1 MFGRFPLLLVPETD
15 TKGDTPL
22 VLFASLHGKMASR
35 TLLSK
40 IYEVK
45 KNNQLYL
52 CNKKSVVVTH
62 TRGKKWKTRAI
73 LRYFVLHFF
82 FVIIKQPNTNSF
94 SSTSF
99 LELDICSCVLTYHT
113 I

>member
-45 KNNQLYL
+45 KTISYIFAIKKVLLLHTPDGQLVRYL
-52 CNKKSVVVTH
+52 D
-62 TRGKKWKTRAI
+62 I
-73 LRYFVLHFF
+73 LFCTF
-82 FVIIKQPNTNSF
+82 FVII
-94 SSTSF
+94 
-99 LELDICSCVLTYHT
+99 
-113 I
+113 

>member
-15 TKGDTPL
+15 TKGDMPL

-52 CNKKSVVVTH
+52 CSKKSVVVTH
-62 TRGKKWKTRAI
+62 TKGKKWKTRAI

-82 FVIIKQPNTNSF
+82 LS
-94 SSTSF
+94 
-99 LELDICSCVLTYHT
+99 
-113 I
+113 

>member
-45 KNNQLYL
+45 KKQSVIFAV
-52 CNKKSVVVTH
+52 KKVLSLH
-62 TRGKKWKTRAI
+62 TRGKKMAK
-73 LRYFVLHFF
+73 
-82 FVIIKQPNTNSF
+82 
-94 SSTSF
+94 
-99 LELDICSCVLTYHT
+99 
-113 I
+113 

>member
-45 KNNQLYL
+45 KTISYL

-62 TRGKKWKTRAI
+62 QGQKNGKVVQYLVCKFA
-73 LRYFVLHFF
+73 LFLSYFSAHHVLLHL
-82 FVIIKQPNTNSF
+82 NTW
-94 SSTSF
+94 T
-99 LELDICSCVLTYHT
+99 
-113 I
+113 

>member
-62 TRGKKWKTRAI
+62 QGQKNGKVVQYLVCKLA
-73 LRYFVLHFF
+73 LFLSYFSAHHVLLHL
-82 FVIIKQPNTNSF
+82 NTW
-94 SSTSF
+94 T
-99 LELDICSCVLTYHT
+99 
-113 I
+113 

>member
-22 VLFASLHGKMASR
+22 VLFAPLHGKMASR

-45 KNNQLYL
+45 KSISYIFAV
-52 CNKKSVVVTH
+52 KKVLLLH
-62 TRGKKWKTRAI
+62 TRGKKWKTSAI
-73 LRYFVLHFF
+73 PRYFVLHFF
-82 FVIIKQPNTNSF
+82 VII
-94 SSTSF
+94 
-99 LELDICSCVLTYHT
+99 
-113 I
+113 

>member
-45 KNNQLYL
+45 KKQ
-52 CNKKSVVVTH
+52 SV
-62 TRGKKWKTRAI
+62 I
-73 LRYFVLHFF
+73 SL
-82 FVIIKQPNTNSF
+82 Q
-94 SSTSF
+94 
-99 LELDICSCVLTYHT
+99 
-113 I
+113 

>member
-45 KNNQLYL
+45 KTISYIFAV
-52 CNKKSVVVTH
+52 KKSVVVAH
-62 TRGKKWKTRAI
+62 QGQKLA
-73 LRYFVLHFF
+73 
-82 FVIIKQPNTNSF
+82 N
-94 SSTSF
+94 
-99 LELDICSCVLTYHT
+99 
-113 I
+113 

>member
-45 KNNQLYL
+45 KTISYIFAVKKVLLLHTPGAKQLVRYL
-52 CNKKSVVVTH
+52 D
-62 TRGKKWKTRAI
+62 I
-73 LRYFVLHFF
+73 LFCTF
-82 FVIIKQPNTNSF
+82 FVII
-94 SSTSF
+94 
-99 LELDICSCVLTYHT
+99 
-113 I
+113 

>member
-45 KNNQLYL
+45 KIISYIFAIKKVLLLHTPGAKHGQLVRYL
-52 CNKKSVVVTH
+52 D
-62 TRGKKWKTRAI
+62 I
-73 LRYFVLHFF
+73 LFCTF
-82 FVIIKQPNTNSF
+82 FVII
-94 SSTSF
+94 
-99 LELDICSCVLTYHT
+99 
-113 I
+113 

>member
-45 KNNQLYL
+45 KTISYIFAVKKVLLLHTLGQKKM
-52 CNKKSVVVTH
+52 CNVS
-62 TRGKKWKTRAI
+62 RA
-73 LRYFVLHFF
+73 LRFDFMRAMRCAF
-82 FVIIKQPNTNSF
+82 A
-94 SSTSF
+94 
-99 LELDICSCVLTYHT
+99 
-113 I
+113 

>member
-52 CNKKSVVVTH
+52 CSKKSVVVAH
-62 TRGKKWKTRAI
+62 QGQKNGKLVQCLDI
-73 LRYFVLHFF
+73 LFCTFLS
-82 FVIIKQPNTNSF
+82 SF
-94 SSTSF
+94 SAHY
-99 LELDICSCVLTYHT
+99 VLLHLNSWT
-113 I
+113 

>member
-45 KNNQLYL
+45 KTISYIFAVKNVLLLHTPGAKKNGKLVQYL
-52 CNKKSVVVTH
+52 N
-62 TRGKKWKTRAI
+62 I
-73 LRYFVLHFF
+73 L
-82 FVIIKQPNTNSF
+82 
-94 SSTSF
+94 
-99 LELDICSCVLTYHT
+99 CVRVGCTKNPKG
-113 I
+113 